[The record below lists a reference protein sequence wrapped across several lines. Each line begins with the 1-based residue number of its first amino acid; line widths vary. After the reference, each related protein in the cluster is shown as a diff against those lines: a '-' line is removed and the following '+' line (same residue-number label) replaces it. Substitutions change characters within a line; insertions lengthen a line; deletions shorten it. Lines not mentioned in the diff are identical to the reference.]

1 MAIIVMNRNLYF
13 LGAFA
18 ITLLIDLE
26 KTMTF
31 MDDLVMA
38 LIMYISVVCKVNL
51 QVISLQSCTAND
63 SWEKEVK
70 LANKSK
76 DQSPF
81 SAYQLLAELIYLMV
95 SVTKIMLLLLLLLLA
110 VVYWACTTHQALSC
124 DLSFN

>member
-1 MAIIVMNRNLYF
+1 MAIIVMNRYLYF

-51 QVISLQSCTAND
+51 H
-63 SWEKEVK
+63 
-70 LANKSK
+70 
-76 DQSPF
+76 
-81 SAYQLLAELIYLMV
+81 LL
-95 SVTKIMLLLLLLLLA
+95 S
-110 VVYWACTTHQALSC
+110 
-124 DLSFN
+124 

>member
-1 MAIIVMNRNLYF
+1 MAIIVMNRYLYF

-51 QVISLQSCTAND
+51 HLLSELFLYNLAQHMTV
-63 SWEKEVK
+63 EKK
-70 LANKSK
+70 RSN
-76 DQSPF
+76 
-81 SAYQLLAELIYLMV
+81 
-95 SVTKIMLLLLLLLLA
+95 
-110 VVYWACTTHQALSC
+110 
-124 DLSFN
+124 